1 MKTKNTILAACS
13 GVILAAS
20 LNSAP
25 VMAEEK
31 SYTAKEREDGKF
43 CARVKVQNVGMTTIT
58 RTKCRTLAEWEEAGY
73 VVSAKEEK

>member
-20 LNSAP
+20 LTSAP
-25 VMAEEK
+25 VMAEE

-43 CARVKVQNVGMTTIT
+43 CARVEVQVGMHTIKK
-58 RTKCRTLAEWEEAGY
+58 TKCRTLEQWEEAGY
-73 VVSAKEEK
+73 VVSAKEEV

>member
-20 LNSAP
+20 LSSAP
-25 VMAEEK
+25 VMAEE
-31 SYTAKEREDGKF
+31 SYIATEREDGKF
-43 CARVKVQNVGMTTIT
+43 CARVKVQHVGMTSIK

>member
-20 LNSAP
+20 LTSAP
-25 VMAEEK
+25 VMAEE

>member
-25 VMAEEK
+25 VMAEQ
-31 SYTAKEREDGKF
+31 SYIATEREDGKF
-43 CARVKVQNVGMTTIT
+43 CARVKVQSVGFTTAR
-58 RTKCRTLAEWEEAGY
+58 RTKCRTLAEWKEAGY

>member
-20 LNSAP
+20 LTSAP
-25 VMAEEK
+25 VVAEE

-43 CARVKVQNVGMTTIT
+43 CARVKVQHVGMTSIT

>member
-43 CARVKVQNVGMTTIT
+43 CARVEVQVGMHTIK
-58 RTKCRTLAEWEEAGY
+58 RTKCRTLKEWEEAGY
-73 VVSAKEEK
+73 VVSAKEEV

>member
-20 LNSAP
+20 LTSAP
-25 VMAEEK
+25 VMAEE

-43 CARVKVQNVGMTTIT
+43 CARVKVQHVGMTSIT

-73 VVSAKEEK
+73 VVSAKEEI

>member
-20 LNSAP
+20 LTSAP
-25 VMAEEK
+25 VMAKE
-31 SYTAKEREDGKF
+31 SYTATEREDGKF
-43 CARVKVQNVGMTTIT
+43 CARVKVQHVGMTTIA

>member
-1 MKTKNTILAACS
+1 MKTKNIILAACS

-31 SYTAKEREDGKF
+31 SYSAKEREDGKF
-43 CARVKVQNVGMTTIT
+43 CARVEVKIGYTTVK
-58 RTKCRTLAEWEEAGY
+58 RTKCRTLKEWEEAGY
-73 VVSAKEEK
+73 VVSAKEED